1 MTGARGRSAAAPAP
15 AFFVGQTYTAAHV
28 TSLKFVLP
36 TAIAAILGF
45 MLGWSLEFGRLM
57 DVHRPD
63 GCDGPCIFAAGE
75 YYDDALWGG
84 LVGALVLGLFVFGLV
99 MVVFARRRPPGPS
112 RDST

>member
-1 MTGARGRSAAAPAP
+1 M
-15 AFFVGQTYTAAHV
+15 

-36 TAIAAILGF
+36 TAIAAMVGF

-57 DVHRPD
+57 EVHRPN

-75 YYDDALWGG
+75 YYDDALVGG

-99 MVVFARRRPPGPS
+99 VIVFARRRSPTGLQ
-112 RDST
+112 D